1 MRDYRD
7 RSDDDGPPPALTIA
21 CVIGSPCLGKWC
33 EDYITWLRAREVGWA
48 SIANYTNSLY
58 SLLTFV
64 ATSDEY
70 ELTYESGFTC
80 FDMLANLRR
89 QAHGHAST
97 DKMYRKRDANW
108 MVSGV
113 NTHARIR
120 SSKHKVIFVVFDS
133 QHGHSDSDSTPFR
146 LQEWPQVQETRM
158 NAIEAYEATTGTA
171 QRRKALVDVL
181 VLCALTL
188 LPPGSVTLPPNTP
201 RRPRPYLTPRPN
213 SDRVGV
219 IRLLKHGYTL
229 KWEADD
235 PEGDAEAGSY
245 YIDLTDRNARH
256 KVALHT
262 PTHVPR
268 SSSAHHPC

>member
-33 EDYITWLRAREVGWA
+33 EGYITWLRSREVGWA

-80 FDMLANLRR
+80 LDMLANLRR

-108 MVSGV
+108 MVHERSQRLSSPSHHTKRPTQNNSRDLFMAPSPLATGV
-113 NTHARIR
+113 VRGPGDTH
-120 SSKHKVIFVVFDS
+120 
-133 QHGHSDSDSTPFR
+133 G
-146 LQEWPQVQETRM
+146 
-158 NAIEAYEATTGTA
+158 
-171 QRRKALVDVL
+171 
-181 VLCALTL
+181 C
-188 LPPGSVTLPPNTP
+188 
-201 RRPRPYLTPRPN
+201 
-213 SDRVGV
+213 DRGV
-219 IRLLKHGYTL
+219 
-229 KWEADD
+229 
-235 PEGDAEAGSY
+235 
-245 YIDLTDRNARH
+245 
-256 KVALHT
+256 
-262 PTHVPR
+262 
-268 SSSAHHPC
+268 